1 MHAKNPDREI
11 RRKIQEIGEKH
22 YIETFEKSPPSGGF
36 RGDFYFS
43 FFCRA
48 FCSSFYQKKSCF
60 PASGLGDGQTNAQRC
75 WAWYTTNMT
84 NRTFLTY
91 HFYTKKRGKIITFF
105 VLKNISSRHPGQV
118 FLYMSAHRFICV
130 IINYF
135 TKHHQETLSP
145 PLSGDL
151 GGAFILIIPCQS
163 LTRDNSL

>member
-22 YIETFEKSPPSGGF
+22 YIETFEKNPPSGGF

-43 FFCRA
+43 LFCRA

-75 WAWYTTNMT
+75 WEWYTTNMT

-91 HFYTKKRGKIITFF
+91 HFYGDYISAVVFLFALFF
-105 VLKNISSRHPGQV
+105 VRENYIFV
-118 FLYMSAHRFICV
+118 FLQFYIYRNDTRTEIHR
-130 IINYF
+130 
-135 TKHHQETLSP
+135 EE
-145 PLSGDL
+145 
-151 GGAFILIIPCQS
+151 S
-163 LTRDNSL
+163 LL